1 MVVMSA
7 PMVHINNQNFATM
20 TTLNN
25 RLKLALLNRQKGRN
39 LIEKGFTLVE
49 LMIVI
54 VIVGVLSAVA
64 LPNFLGQTNKAKGT
78 EARSQISSI
87 VKGAAASYLE
97 GGDTKIAADI
107 TAGVAANGPC
117 SLWGAPSD
125 DLTNF
130 NYTCTFTTPDLKVT
144 ATGNTNDSN
153 LTNAVI
159 IHDVDLT
166 TGIVTPDFTNTSQV
180 FGGAAANPSGET
192 TPPE

>member
-1 MVVMSA
+1 MS
-7 PMVHINNQNFATM
+7 P
-20 TTLNN
+20 LNSG
-25 RLKLALLNRQKGRN
+25 LQLALLNRKKGRN
-39 LIEKGFTLVE
+39 VIEKGFTLVE

-54 VIVGVLSAVA
+54 VIVGILSAVA

-166 TGIVTPDFTNTSQV
+166 TGIVTPDFTNTSQE

-192 TPPE
+192 TPEG